1 MPERKD
7 HATIARDQAL
17 QWFVRLNSGGAA
29 ESDHTA
35 FGEWLRADSANFEAF
50 RQLESVWSD
59 LDHIPDPRTHNDKVT
74 QAGFRTSRRAVLF
87 GGAGVALSAAVL
99 TVGGIERPHIESL
112 LLGDIRTGTG
122 EQRDVAFSDGSRAML
137 DAGTSIA
144 LDFTPTHRQ
153 IRLISGRAA
162 FTVAHDPARSFL
174 VSCNGAS
181 IRALGTEFVVHR
193 RRSDTVVAVTES
205 AVEVSIGA
213 PTDATRSTAV
223 VAAGQRIAVGEH
235 TLGDVERAV
244 GDSETAWQRN
254 RMVFRDCPL
263 GDVVADLNRYRKGR
277 IVIMDEDLNNLRVD
291 GSFNLENPDSA
302 FRAIVMTLPVT
313 EIRLTEYLVLLNKA

>member
-7 HATIARDQAL
+7 HATAARDQAL
-17 QWFVRLNSGGAA
+17 QWFVHLNSGGAT

-35 FGEWLRADSANFEAF
+35 FGEWLRTDSANFEEF
-50 RQLESVWSD
+50 RHLECVWSD
-59 LDHIPDPRTHNDKVT
+59 LDHIPDSRSHNSKVT
-74 QAGFRTSRRAVLF
+74 QYGFWTTRRAALF
-87 GGAGVALSAAVL
+87 GGAGLALSTALL
-99 TVGGIERPHIESL
+99 TVGIERQQIESL
-112 LLGDIRTGTG
+112 LLGDFRTGTG
-122 EQRDVAFSDGSRAML
+122 ERRDVSLSDGSEAML

-144 LDFTPTHRQ
+144 LDFTPAQRQ

-162 FTVAHDPARSFL
+162 FTVVHDPARPFL
-174 VSCNGAS
+174 VSCNGAT
-181 IRALGTEFVVHR
+181 IRALGTKFVVHR
-193 RRSDTVVAVTES
+193 RRSGIVVAVTEN
-205 AVEVSIGA
+205 AVEVSISEPANAARGM
-213 PTDATRSTAV
+213 AV
-223 VAAGQRIAVGEH
+223 VSAGQRITVGEH
-235 TLGDVERAV
+235 ILGDVKRSED
-244 GDSETAWQRN
+244 DSETAWQRN

-277 IVIMDEDLNNLRVD
+277 IVILDDDLNNLRVD